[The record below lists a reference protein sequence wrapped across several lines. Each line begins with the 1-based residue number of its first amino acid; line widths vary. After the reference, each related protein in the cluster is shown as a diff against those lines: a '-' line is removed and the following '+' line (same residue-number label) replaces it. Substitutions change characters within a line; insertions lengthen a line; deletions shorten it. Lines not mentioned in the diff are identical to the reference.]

1 MILIISQAI
10 YLITCNKGKNIF
22 REVQSNPENTILY
35 HGITLMVFIIQLLS
49 EKWEGVNIKL
59 SFCEKRFN
67 RVWLNYFPLNGR
79 MTSTPLLLAFLF
91 FAELSISTCRP
102 L

>member
-35 HGITLMVFIIQLLS
+35 HGITLMVFIIQFAIG
-49 EKWEGVNIKL
+49 KM
-59 SFCEKRFN
+59 
-67 RVWLNYFPLNGR
+67 GR
-79 MTSTPLLLAFLF
+79 REYEIVIL
-91 FAELSISTCRP
+91 
-102 L
+102 